1 MGLWSS
7 VRATCHD
14 VHSRPLTKPTEEN
27 VFALQLWLIDY
38 FYLIAGI
45 LFLLAG
51 AFYCMHEISPWL
63 LPGDC
68 SFSLLCFMCPYL
80 WAE

>member
-1 MGLWSS
+1 MH
-7 VRATCHD
+7 AEID
-14 VHSRPLTKPTEEN
+14 VC
-27 VFALQLWLIDY
+27 ALQLWLIDY

-63 LPGDC
+63 LPGDR
-68 SFSLLCFMCPYL
+68 SF
-80 WAE
+80 